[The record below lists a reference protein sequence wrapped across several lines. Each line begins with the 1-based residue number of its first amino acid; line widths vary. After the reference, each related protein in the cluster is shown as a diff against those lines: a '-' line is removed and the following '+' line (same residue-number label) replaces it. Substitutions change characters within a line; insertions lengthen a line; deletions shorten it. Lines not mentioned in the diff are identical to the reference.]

1 MSMIKHTVIKI
12 KSAFD
17 ALVRT
22 LDLAESEGVSI
33 ETAETGKG
41 RR

>member
-1 MSMIKHTVIKI
+1 MIKNTVIKI

-17 ALVRT
+17 GLGRT
-22 LDLAESEGVSI
+22 LDLAESEGVSV
-33 ETAETGKG
+33 ETAETGEG